1 MLRFIMLSVMM
12 LSVMMLNVIM
22 LIVFMLN
29 VMAPF
34 AYAGSSNIAMQ
45 PQLMRIACQEFV
57 F

>member
-1 MLRFIMLSVMM
+1 MSFMLSVENKPI
-12 LSVMMLNVIM
+12 V

-34 AYAGSSNIAMQ
+34 AYAGSSTIAMPQ
-45 PQLMRIACQEFV
+45 QLMPIACQEFV